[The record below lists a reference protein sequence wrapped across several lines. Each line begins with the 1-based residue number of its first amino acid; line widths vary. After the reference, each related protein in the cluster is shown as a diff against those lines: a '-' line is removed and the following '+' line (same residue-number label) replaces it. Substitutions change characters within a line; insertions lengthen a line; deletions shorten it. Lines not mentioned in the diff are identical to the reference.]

1 MQYQVNRPLTET
13 REDKIKHLEEQIA
26 DLKNRLPAHSIPP
39 TMIQEL
45 DDLEEELEQLQHP
58 PKAK

>member
-1 MQYQVNRPLTET
+1 MQYQVNRRLTET

-26 DLKNRLPAHSIPP
+26 DLKSRLPAHSIPP

-45 DDLEEELEQLQHP
+45 DDLEEELEQLQRP